1 MKEKQNLFN
10 RAYQLNQE
18 ILVLK
23 EDLAELKSEFSYHG
37 DYCPD
42 GFDKKEVTDI
52 IKAAAA
58 KAKADDLAEKV
69 EKLNKLQQIQEAYS

>member
-1 MKEKQNLFN
+1 MKERQNLFN

-23 EDLAELKSEFSYHG
+23 EDLGELKTEFSYHEE
-37 DYCPD
+37 YCSD
-42 GFDKKEVTDI
+42 GFDKKEVADI

-58 KAKADDLAEKV
+58 KAKMDNLAEKV
-69 EKLNKLQQIQEAYS
+69 EELNKLQQIQEAYS